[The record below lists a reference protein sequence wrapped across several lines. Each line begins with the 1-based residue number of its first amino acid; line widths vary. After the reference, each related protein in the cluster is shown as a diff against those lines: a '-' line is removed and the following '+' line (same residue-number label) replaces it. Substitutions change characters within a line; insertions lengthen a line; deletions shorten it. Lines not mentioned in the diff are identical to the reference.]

1 MVNVVL
7 TDSARDLLG
16 RIRAQRSGP
25 LSLVIGNGCC
35 DSTAP
40 FLFESYVAGPNEARV
55 GELDGEVEVL
65 LDRPLLDLFEGREIV
80 IDAGD
85 ASGGPGADSFSCESE
100 LGMRFSLDR
109 LFSTWDRR
117 EAASSSVREPGFAR
131 TYDTAAPPNVSTTR
145 SIIDAIV
152 FR

>member
-1 MVNVVL
+1 MGWPAPSIVVYSVVMKRSNTDCTWLGSDPVIAHYDISAVVNVVL

-85 ASGGPGADSFSCESE
+85 AAGGPGEGSVSCQAQ
-100 LGMRFSLDR
+100 LRIRFSLD
-109 LFSTWDRR
+109 
-117 EAASSSVREPGFAR
+117 
-131 TYDTAAPPNVSTTR
+131 
-145 SIIDAIV
+145 
-152 FR
+152 